1 MNYLLLTTDLLTAYL
16 VEAVVAAQVRP
27 VLEEQRH
34 LVEGRA
40 SARAKAKVRAR
51 VRVRVRV
58 RVGPQP

>member
-16 VEAVVAAQVRP
+16 VEAVVAAQVRT

-34 LVEGRA
+34 LVEG
-40 SARAKAKVRAR
+40 RAR